1 MLVPLSPIDN
11 AVADMGITCGYLFA
25 RPVGATSD
33 DAGTALLAGLEAAT
47 QRVVAKW
54 PLLQGEA
61 VWQKEKG
68 IWAVDVPDEPLTTTR
83 PFLFSSTRIAKPYAK
98 AASLPAPLE
107 PLDRTSSPC
116 AFQPA
121 HKLSFFR
128 SPVLPTTFSA
138 YAKSHASFLAVHAT
152 LFADVVAVGLTAP
165 HGLVDATGLGWAV
178 RALGAELHGEAWDV
192 PPLAMDAQGDNV
204 LGAGLEAIKK
214 GGPER
219 SRVSELDGAASALED
234 DDVDSSAA
242 KHALAGWVSASSLKN
257 VACFLTNYV
266 WEKLRHHDEPRH
278 VFLSRRAV
286 DSLVESVKAEVRRET
301 GGKEWVSTGDV
312 LTAWALKAVH
322 ADEATSHT
330 AAAVSPVFALR
341 DLLSLPSYPHNAVAP
356 YPFSPSPLALST
368 LAATPLAELA
378 LTHRRS
384 LDTART
390 RPFLRATLRRM
401 DELAWSNGGQVPI
414 MPARAWPWSLW
425 WAGAVGVRRRRSK
438 KGGKAGE
445 EEDGVEAAPPS
456 HHWIVS
462 NQMVSGL
469 ADLTLPASL
478 FDVPTSSA
486 SAPRSKASSASSSSS
501 TTSSPADLPLLA
513 FYVRITA
520 PIKDHQAFRFQVNS
534 EGVFLEGSMRRKRW
548 RALGTAVE
556 RLEREFG
563 HEKAAAL
570 VGEK

>member
-11 AVADMGITCGYLFA
+11 AVADMGITCGYVFA
-25 RPVGATSD
+25 RPAGAASD
-33 DAGTALLAGLEAAT
+33 DAGTALLAELEAAT
-47 QRVVAKW
+47 RRVVAKW
-54 PLLQGEA
+54 PLLQGHA

-68 IWAVDVPDEPLTTTR
+68 IWGVDVPDEPLTTSR

-98 AASLPAPLE
+98 AASLSAPLE
-107 PLDRTSSPC
+107 PLERTSSPC

-128 SPVLPTTFSA
+128 SASLPTTFA
-138 YAKSHASFLAVHAT
+138 GYAKSHASFLAVHAT

-178 RALGAELHGEAWDV
+178 RALGAELHGEAWAV

-204 LGAGLEAIKK
+204 LAVGLEAIKR
-214 GGPER
+214 GPER
-219 SRVSELDGAASALED
+219 TRDGELDGGAVALEGDED
-234 DDVDSSAA
+234 DGDVESSAA

-257 VACFLTNYV
+257 VACFLANYA
-266 WEKLRHHDEPRH
+266 WEKLRNHDEPRH

-286 DSLVESVKAEVRRET
+286 DALVDSVKAEVRRET

-341 DLLSLPSYPHNAVAP
+341 DLLSLASYPHNAVAP
-356 YPFSPSPLALST
+356 YPFSPSPIPLST
-368 LAATPLAELA
+368 LATTSIGSLA

-384 LDTART
+384 LDKART
-390 RPFLRATLRRM
+390 RPFVRATLARM

-414 MPARAWPWSLW
+414 MPARAWPWHLGW
-425 WAGAVGVRRRRSK
+425 VGALAARRRRSGTSSRT
-438 KGGKAGE
+438 GGDE
-445 EEDGVEAAPPS
+445 EHEAPS

-478 FDVPTSSA
+478 FDVAASSG
-486 SAPRSKASSASSSSS
+486 APRSKASSASSSSS
-501 TTSSPADLPLLA
+501 TSRPVDLALLG

-520 PIKDHQAFRFQVNS
+520 TIKDHQAFRFQVNA
-534 EGVFLEGSMRRKRW
+534 EGVFLEGSMRRTRW
-548 RALGTAVE
+548 RALGRAVE
-556 RLEREFG
+556 RLERDFG
-563 HEKAAAL
+563 HAAAATA
-570 VGEK
+570 VASEK